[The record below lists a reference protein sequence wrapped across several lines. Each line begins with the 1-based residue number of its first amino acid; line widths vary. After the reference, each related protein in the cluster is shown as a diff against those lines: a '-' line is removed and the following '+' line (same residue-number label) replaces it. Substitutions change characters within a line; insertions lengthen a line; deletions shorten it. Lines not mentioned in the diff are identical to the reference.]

1 MSNKDPIK
9 NLVTLLT
16 RLPGIGKKT
25 ATRLAYHFLSFPH
38 EYVHSLSQ
46 ALLDLTHNVKTCSF
60 CCNYTREDPC
70 ELCEDPRRDERQICV
85 VARPQ
90 DLTAIESTS
99 QYRGKYHVLHGV
111 LSPLDG
117 IGPEDLR
124 FNELMKRIRPDR
136 VEEIILAISPSVE
149 GEATS
154 LYLAQML
161 NPMNVKVTRI
171 AAGVPMGGEL
181 EYSDGITLGRA
192 LEDRR
197 EIRFSGLL

>member
-1 MSNKDPIK
+1 MSQNDPIK
-9 NLVTLLT
+9 HLVSLLT

-46 ALLDLTHNVKTCSF
+46 ALMDLTQSITTCSL

-70 ELCEDPRRDERQICV
+70 EICEDPRRDERQICV

-90 DLTAIESTS
+90 DLTAIESTA

-117 IGPEDLR
+117 MGPEDLR
-124 FNELMKRIRPDR
+124 FDELLKRVQSGR
-136 VEEIILAISPSVE
+136 VEEIIMAISPSVE

-154 LYLAQML
+154 FYLAEML
-161 NPMNVKVTRI
+161 NPVNVKVTRI

-181 EYSDGITLGRA
+181 EYSDNITLQRA

-197 EIRFSGLL
+197 EIRFTGFP